1 MYSSRIPENGASKD
15 EEDLVLASLQRS
27 PTYIRARTSVFRGVG
42 GEVSL
47 VDFGKM
53 KGEEQ
58 KEVLDVLINAINEDP
73 ELFFERVKE
82 RFEKVNLEFPKVR
95 VCFQHLKVDAMV
107 HVGSRALPTIPNFV
121 FNMTETFLRQLRI
134 FPSRRKK
141 LSILNDISGFIRPS
155 RLTLLLGPPS
165 SGKTTLLLALAGRLD
180 KNLKISGRVTYNGHE
195 LKEFVPQRTAAYI
208 SQRDSH
214 IAEMTVRETLEFSG
228 RCQGVGFKHDL
239 LMELLRR
246 EKNAGIIPDQDLDI
260 FIKAVALGE
269 QTSIVVDYILK
280 ILGLDICADT
290 LVGDEMIK
298 GISGGQK
305 KRLTTGELLMGASRV
320 LLMDEISTGLDS
332 STTYQIIKYLKHTTR
347 AFDGTTLVSLLQP
360 DPETY
365 SLFDDIILLS
375 EGQIIYQ
382 GPRETALEFFEFM
395 GFKCPSRKNVADFLQ
410 ELTSEKDQGQYWF
423 LNSPYNYVSATKFTE
438 GFQSFHVG
446 NALAQEMAIPF
457 DKRDNHPAALS
468 SSTYGVKKFELLKIS
483 FAWQL
488 LLLKRNSAVLIFKVT
503 QLFLIILI
511 MMSVFFR
518 STMHHDT
525 LEDGAVYLGALYF
538 AILMVLFNGFLEVP
552 MLIAK
557 LPVLYKQRDFHFYPC
572 WIYTLPS
579 WLLSIPT
586 SLLESIIWVAATY
599 YVVGFDPQI
608 TRCFRQFLLYL
619 SLHQMSIGLFRVM
632 AALGRNMIVANTFG
646 SFAMLV
652 VMALGGFVLSR
663 DSIPSWWIWG
673 YWFSPLMYAQNS
685 ASVNEFRGH
694 SWDKRFRD
702 NKTSLGLMLL
712 KVRSLFPED
721 YWYWIGVGALI
732 GYIILFNVLFTIF
745 LTYLN
750 PLGNQQAVVSKR
762 KNHNKDKEQESEHNI
777 VPFGEFLNHSHSFTG
792 LFKHIHDSSL
802 LAGREIKK
810 RRGMVLPFQPLSM
823 CFRDISYYVDVPL
836 ELKQQGLVSDKL
848 QLLVNVTGA
857 FRPGVLTALVGVSG
871 AGKTTL
877 MDVLAGRKTG
887 GHIAG
892 NIYISGHPKKQ
903 ETFARVSGY
912 CEQNDVH
919 SPCLTVHE
927 SLLFS
932 AWLRLSSQVDVK
944 TQKAFVEEVMEL
956 VELTSLR
963 RALVGLPGVDGLST
977 EQRKRLT
984 IAVELVAN
992 PSIVFMDE
1000 PTSGLDARSAA
1011 IVMRTVRNI
1020 VDTGRTIVCT
1030 IHQPSIDIFESFDEL
1045 LLMKRG
1051 GQLIYAGSLGNR
1063 SCKLIQYFEAIQEV
1077 RRIRSGQNPAAW
1089 VLEVTSS
1096 AEENRLGV
1104 DFADIYRKS
1113 TLFRQNEE
1121 MVENLSRPQ
1130 EDSAEL
1136 HFPSKYSQSFFGQF
1150 LACLWKQNLSY
1161 WRNPQYTAVRF
1172 FYTVIISLMFG
1183 SICWKFGSKRSNQQ
1197 DILNAMGSMYAAVL
1211 FIGITNASSVQPVV
1225 FIERFVS
1232 YRERA
1237 AGMYSALPFAF
1248 AQACHL
1254 YILRV
1259 TIEFPYV
1266 FIQTLI
1272 YSTIFYFMAS
1282 FEWNVW
1288 KFVWYIYF
1296 MYFTLLYFTLFG
1308 MMTTSVS
1315 PNHNIAAILAAPFYM
1330 MWNLFSGFMISRMRI
1345 PIWWRWYYWANPVGW
1360 SLYGLLTSQYGE
1372 VNEHLRLAD
1381 GVHTVTVKSNLCFCN
1396 QVLQLPE
1403 KMKIIIEAQALWIY
1417 AMSICNPIYVQD
1429 CDNHVQQHEIQST
1442 SSISI
1447 SAAESHEHKLEF
1459 KSPYNP
1465 SLFHLQN
1472 IPPKISQRRVAGKWS
1487 APQPIQ
1493 ADLLDEHVSHAEF
1506 RAAFTTLAQLVA
1518 AQNA

>member
-1 MYSSRIPENGASKD
+1 MSTRGENGASKY
-15 EEDLVLASLQRS
+15 EEDLVLAALQRS
-27 PTYIRARTSVFRGVG
+27 PTYIRARTSIFRGIG
-42 GEVSL
+42 GDVAL
-47 VDFGKM
+47 VNVGKM

-58 KEVLDVLINAINEDP
+58 KQVLDVLINAINEDT
-73 ELFFERVKE
+73 ELFFKRVKE
-82 RFEKVNLEFPKVR
+82 RFEKVDLEFPKVK

-107 HVGSRALPTIPNFV
+107 HVGSRALPTIPNFI
-121 FNMTETFLRQLRI
+121 FNMTETSLRQLRI

-141 LSILNDISGFIRPS
+141 LSILNNISGFLQPS

-180 KNLKISGRVTYNGHE
+180 KNLMMSGRVTYNGHD
-195 LKEFVPQRTAAYI
+195 LTEFVPQRTAAYV

-239 LMELLRR
+239 LMELLIR
-246 EKNAGIIPDQDLDI
+246 EKNAGIIPDQDIDI

-280 ILGLDICADT
+280 ILGLDICANT
-290 LVGDEMIK
+290 LVGDEMLK

-305 KRLTTGELLMGASRV
+305 KRLTTGELLMGAPRV

-332 STTYQIIKYLKHTTR
+332 STTFQIIKYLKYTTR

-360 DPETY
+360 DPDTY

-423 LNSPYNYVSATKFTE
+423 LNSQYSYVSATKFAE

-446 NALAQEMAIPF
+446 NALAQELAIPF
-457 DKRDNHPAALS
+457 NKRDGHPAALS
-468 SSTYGVKKFELLKIS
+468 SSTYGVKKSELLKIS
-483 FAWQL
+483 FDWQL
-488 LLLKRNSAVLIFKVT
+488 LLLKRNSAVLVFKVT

-557 LPVLYKQRDFHFYPC
+557 LPVLYKQRDLHFYPC

-579 WLLSIPT
+579 WLLSVPT

-608 TRCFRQFLLYL
+608 TRCFRQFLLYF

-632 AALGRNMIVANTFG
+632 ASLGRNMIVANTFG

-652 VMALGGFVLSR
+652 VMALGGFVISR

-702 NKTSLGLMLL
+702 NISLGQMLL
-712 KVRSLFPED
+712 KVRSLFPEN

-732 GYIILFNVLFTIF
+732 GYIIVFNVLFTMF

-750 PLGNQQAVVSKR
+750 PLGSQQAVVSK
-762 KNHNKDKEQESEHNI
+762 KNTQNKDKEQESENNI
-777 VPFGEFLNHSHSFTG
+777 VSFREFLNHSHSFT
-792 LFKHIHDSSL
+792 
-802 LAGREIKK
+802 GREIKK
-810 RRGMVLPFQPLSM
+810 RRGMVLPFEPLSM
-823 CFRDISYYVDVPL
+823 CFKEISYYVDVPMD
-836 ELKQQGLVSDKL
+836 LKLQGLVGDKV

-919 SPCLTVHE
+919 SPCLTIHE

-1063 SCKLIQYFEAIQEV
+1063 SCKLIQYFEAIQGV
-1077 RRIRSGQNPAAW
+1077 HRIRPGQNPAAW

-1113 TLFRQNEE
+1113 TLFQQNEE
-1121 MVENLSRPQ
+1121 MVESLSKPQ
-1130 EDSAEL
+1130 EGSAEL
-1136 HFPSKYSQSFFGQF
+1136 YFSSKYSQSFFGQF

-1183 SICWKFGSKRSNQQ
+1183 SICWKFGSKRSTQQ

-1248 AQACHL
+1248 AQ
-1254 YILRV
+1254 V

-1282 FEWNVW
+1282 FEWSVS

-1345 PIWWRWYYWANPVGW
+1345 PIYWRWYYWANPVAW

-1381 GVHTVTVKSNLCFCN
+1381 GVHTVSIKRFIKEQFGYRQEFLGTAGVAVIGFC
-1396 QVLQLPE
+1396 
-1403 KMKIIIEAQALWIY
+1403 IIFAVTFAFAIKFF
-1417 AMSICNPIYVQD
+1417 N
-1429 CDNHVQQHEIQST
+1429 
-1442 SSISI
+1442 
-1447 SAAESHEHKLEF
+1447 F
-1459 KSPYNP
+1459 
-1465 SLFHLQN
+1465 
-1472 IPPKISQRRVAGKWS
+1472 QRR
-1487 APQPIQ
+1487 
-1493 ADLLDEHVSHAEF
+1493 
-1506 RAAFTTLAQLVA
+1506 
-1518 AQNA
+1518 